1 MVRRSE
7 RREWPVAARLGV
19 YGVVLI
25 LSFGVGSVAGAWLGP
40 DGSSDPAPD
49 GQGDAVTVTTV
60 DPAHGH
66 GG

>member
-1 MVRRSE
+1 
-7 RREWPVAARLGV
+7 VAARLGV